1 MKDAKVTKARRLS
14 DETVPLG
21 LREREW
27 HEATRREGRHDQLR
41 AVAYPH
47 DMRRVD
53 LGEEPQQRVAEHCAG
68 CRPQRAVLVGVE
80 HDVANARAPEI
91 EHEESWVTAGW
102 MVVKHRE
109 GESVTRPDGPRRP

>member
-91 EHEESWVTAGW
+91 EHEESWVTAGG

>member
-1 MKDAKVTKARRLS
+1 MKDAKVTKAGRLS
-14 DETVPLG
+14 DETVPLS

-27 HEATRREGRHDQLR
+27 HKATRREGRYDRLR
-41 AVAYPH
+41 ALPHPH
-47 DMRRVD
+47 DVRRVD
-53 LGEEPQQRVAEHCAG
+53 LGEEPQQRVAEHSAG
-68 CRPQRAVLVGVE
+68 CCPQRAVLLGVE